1 MVLNI
6 SEQEF
11 QQMKIVVMD
20 GDKDEALVLIKVF
33 IKRLE
38 HQKQQ
43 GMKSHLD
50 R

>member
-11 QQMKIVVMD
+11 QQMKMVVMD

-33 IKRLE
+33 IKGLK
-38 HQKQQ
+38 QKKQQ